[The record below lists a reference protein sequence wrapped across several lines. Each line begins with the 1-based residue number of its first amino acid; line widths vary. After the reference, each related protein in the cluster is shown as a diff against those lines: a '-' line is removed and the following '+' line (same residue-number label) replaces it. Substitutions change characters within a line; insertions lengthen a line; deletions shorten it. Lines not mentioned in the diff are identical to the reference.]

1 MLIYPAIDLQDG
13 VCVRLAQGRFDDA
26 TRYGDPRAQLAAFAQ
41 AGAQWVHIV
50 DLDGA
55 KQGSPAQYEL
65 IGELARSADVRIQS
79 GGGVRER
86 EHVQALIDA
95 GVARVVIG
103 SAAVKRP
110 QDVRNWIEAF
120 GVERICCA
128 FDVKQRDDGAFE
140 VVVGG
145 WTTGGGATIEQA
157 LALYPP
163 GALKHILVTD
173 VSRDG
178 ILTGPNVELMQTI
191 ITARPDLETQA
202 SGGVATLDDLTL
214 LRSTNAAGAIVGR
227 ALYERRFTLE
237 DALAG

>member
-26 TRYGDPRAQLAAFAQ
+26 TRYGDPRGQLKAFAD

-65 IGELARSADVRIQS
+65 IGELARSVDVRIQS

-86 EHVQALIDA
+86 EHVQDLLDA
-95 GVARVVIG
+95 GIARVVVG

-110 QDVRNWIEAF
+110 QDVRAWIEAF
-120 GVERICCA
+120 GIEHICCA
-128 FDVKQRDDGAFE
+128 FDVKQREDGAFE

-145 WTTGGGATIEQA
+145 WTVGGGATIEQA
-157 LALYPP
+157 LALYPS

-178 ILTGPNVELMQTI
+178 ILTGPNVELMRTI
-191 ITARPDLETQA
+191 IAARPDLAVQA
-202 SGGVATLDDLTL
+202 SGGVATLDDLATL
-214 LRSTNAAGAIVGR
+214 RRTNAAGAIIGR

>member
-26 TRYGDPRAQLAAFAQ
+26 TRYGDPSAQLKAFAE

-55 KQGSPAQYEL
+55 KQGAPAQYEL

-86 EHVQALIDA
+86 EHVQALLDA

-110 QDVRNWIEAF
+110 QDVRAWIEAF
-120 GVERICCA
+120 GIERMCCA

-178 ILTGPNVELMQTI
+178 ILAGPNVELMETI
-191 ITARPDLETQA
+191 IAARPDLEVQA
-202 SGGVATLDDLTL
+202 SGGVASLDDLATL
-214 LRSTNAAGAIVGR
+214 RRTNAAGAIVGR